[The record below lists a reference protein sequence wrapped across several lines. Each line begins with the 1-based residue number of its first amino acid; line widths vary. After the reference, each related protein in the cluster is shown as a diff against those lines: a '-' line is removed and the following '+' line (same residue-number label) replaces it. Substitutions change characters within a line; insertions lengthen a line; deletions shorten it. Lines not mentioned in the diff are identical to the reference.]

1 LSRPV
6 YHTSRPAVPDWAILG
21 AMHAAYRQLL
31 ETFGRGWEGGDVD
44 TIVSVFAPDA
54 VFLETPF
61 SEQSVGGDAIRAY
74 WKDIPTNQ
82 AEVTFKAGEIY
93 AAGPWFAAEFRCT
106 YRRRR
111 TGEWVDARGAMFCE
125 TKDGKF
131 TEMRIYW
138 HRSPEVAWRLKY
150 FSASCLNP

>member
-1 LSRPV
+1 
-6 YHTSRPAVPDWAILG
+6 
-21 AMHAAYRQLL
+21 MHEAYRQLL

-61 SEQSVGGDAIRAY
+61 SERSVGGDAIRAY
-74 WKDIPTNQ
+74 WKDIPVNQ

-125 TKDGKF
+125 TKDGKIS
-131 TEMRIYW
+131 ELRMYW
-138 HRSPEVAWRLKY
+138 HRSP
-150 FSASCLNP
+150 